1 MTSLPFT
8 PHMEG
13 VIKTTKEL
21 CEVLYRNGADIDLF
35 FHCFLNNLSE
45 SCTSIFKKVDVEPK
59 DLLKESRKILSK
71 KRKNKYTKKFL
82 KTDVRKLLQEAERVS
97 KESFSLDYIP
107 PEIILMVFFE
117 EGYSPKV
124 IKKIFPIGDEASAEV
139 VLGFITESSLIV
151 KDIDLGND
159 LGGDLIESS
168 VNTPDDW
175 IDMFS
180 KNEVL
185 SQFSENLNL
194 KALNEDFDTIVD
206 FDGKIDEIAT
216 VLCRKKK
223 PNALLVGPAGTGKT
237 SLVEG
242 LASRIVS
249 GHAPEL
255 IANKVIYSVS
265 LSSMVAGTEYR
276 GQFEKRLEDFVSEAK
291 KYTNLV
297 LFIDEV
303 HTLVGAGGATN
314 NSLEASNILKPELA
328 RGTISCIGATT
339 INEYTN
345 TIKKDTALDRRFER
359 ISIREPS
366 KFQMQE
372 ILPTITSYYED
383 FHRVSYT
390 KGFLKNVI
398 DYCEKYMP
406 NKFYPDKAIDVIDH
420 CGAQSK
426 VSHNEVDPSI
436 KNQQIETMAAALD
449 PEKNHID
456 LLKELNNALEKW
468 SVDISEKTP
477 EVKLCHLKDFF
488 DRKKNPLN
496 SRDKTNKVFN
506 CISESL
512 IGQSEFMKKLR
523 EKMILSGL
531 GIRKTDNFA
540 SPDCFVISGPRFS
553 GKSYFLE
560 LLEDSLEKNSVNVL
574 SYSGVHFSDSY
585 SAHKIASSDGHNTS
599 ICEKVLISP
608 NSVIIIDDFHKVSP
622 LSIPLFNQI
631 LKHGQLQMSNGDI
644 ADFTNCK
651 IFLTSAI
658 SSSQSS
664 MGFQGAASDKDN
676 LVIHPD
682 ILSLV
687 DECFSLKE
695 LDNKGLRR
703 LLWSKL
709 SRLKSRLQDNSI
721 ELTFNFDYLKSIVS
735 EILNEKVKV
744 QALSKK
750 ILSEITPFVSEK
762 VLSGEKKI
770 KLFVEKSAE
779 THHHTT

>member
-8 PHMEG
+8 PHIEG
-13 VIKTTKEL
+13 VIKTTEEL
-21 CEVLYRNGADIDLF
+21 CDVLYRNGADIDLF
-35 FHCFLNNLSE
+35 FHCFLNDLSE
-45 SCTSIFKKVDVEPK
+45 SCLSIFKKVDIDPK
-59 DLLKESRKILSK
+59 DLLKESRKVLSK
-71 KRKNKYTKKFL
+71 KRKNKHTRKFL
-82 KTDVRKLLQEAERVS
+82 KTEVRKLLQEAERVA

-107 PEIILMVFFE
+107 PEVILMIFFE
-117 EGYSPKV
+117 EGYSPNV
-124 IKKIFPIGDEASAEV
+124 IKKLFPVGDEASAEI

-151 KDIDLGND
+151 KDIDFGSD
-159 LGGDLIESS
+159 FVDET
-168 VNTPDDW
+168 VNTPEDW

-180 KNEVL
+180 KNEIL
-185 SQFSENLNL
+185 SQFAENLNL

-206 FDGKIDEIAT
+206 FDGKMDEIAT

-345 TIKKDTALDRRFER
+345 TIKKDSALDRRFER

-366 KFQMQE
+366 KFQMKE

-383 FHRVSYT
+383 FHGVNYT
-390 KGFLKNVI
+390 GGFLDNVI
-398 DYCEKYMP
+398 EYCEKYMP

-426 VSHNEVDPSI
+426 VSYNEVDPSI
-436 KNQQIETMAAALD
+436 KDQQREAMSAALD
-449 PEKNHID
+449 PERDHLE
-456 LLKELNNALEKW
+456 LLEKLNESLEKW
-468 SVDISEKTP
+468 AGDISEKTP

-496 SRDKTNKVFN
+496 NRGTTNKVFN
-506 CISESL
+506 GIGDSL
-512 IGQSEFMKKLR
+512 IGQKKFIKKLR

-540 SPDCFVISGPRFS
+540 SPDCFVVSGPRFS
-553 GKSYFLE
+553 GKSYFVE

-622 LSIPLFNQI
+622 VSIPLFNQI
-631 LKHGQLQMSNGDI
+631 FKHGQLQMSNGDI

-664 MGFQGAASDKDN
+664 MGFQEATSDKDN

-695 LDNKGLRR
+695 LDSKGLRR

-709 SRLKSRLQDNSI
+709 VRLKNRLKDNDI
-721 ELTFNFDYLKSIVS
+721 ELIFNFSYIKDIVS
-735 EILNEKVKV
+735 QIVREKVKV
-744 QALSKK
+744 DALSKK
-750 ILSEITPFVSEK
+750 ILSEITPFVSER
-762 VLSGEKKI
+762 VLSGEKNI
-770 KLFVEKSAE
+770 KLFVEKASNK
-779 THHHTT
+779 HDHTS

>member
-1 MTSLPFT
+1 MTNLPFT
-8 PHMEG
+8 PHIEG
-13 VIKTTKEL
+13 VIKTTEEL
-21 CEVLYRNGADIDLF
+21 CDVLYRNGADTDLF
-35 FHCFLNNLSE
+35 FHCFLNDLSE
-45 SCTSIFKKVDVEPK
+45 SCSSIFKKVDVDPI
-59 DLLKESRKILSK
+59 DLLKESRKVLSK

-82 KTDVRKLLQEAERVS
+82 KTEVRKLLQEAERVS
-97 KESFSLDYIP
+97 RDSFSLDYIP
-107 PEIILMVFFE
+107 PEVILMVFFE

-124 IKKIFPIGDEASAEV
+124 IKKLFPVGDEASAEV

-151 KDIDLGND
+151 KDIDFGSD
-159 LGGDLIESS
+159 FGHDFVDSS
-168 VNTPDDW
+168 AKTPEDW

-180 KNEVL
+180 KNEIL
-185 SQFSENLNL
+185 SQFAENLNL

-242 LASRIVS
+242 LASKIVS

-345 TIKKDTALDRRFER
+345 TIKKDSALDRRFER

-383 FHRVSYT
+383 FHGVIYT
-390 KGFLKNVI
+390 DGFLNNVI
-398 DYCEKYMP
+398 DYCEKYIP
-406 NKFYPDKAIDVIDH
+406 NKFYPDKAIDIIDH

-426 VSHNEVDPSI
+426 VSHNEVDSSI
-436 KNQQIETMAAALD
+436 KDQQIEAMAAALD
-449 PEKNHID
+449 PEKDHLQ
-456 LLKELNNALEKW
+456 LLEKLNSALEKW
-468 SVDISEKTP
+468 TGDVSQKTP
-477 EVKLCHLKDFF
+477 EVKLCHLRDFF

-496 SRDKTNKVFN
+496 NRSITDKVFD

-512 IGQSEFMKKLR
+512 IGQKTFIKNLR

-540 SPDCFVISGPRFS
+540 SPDCFVVSGSRFS
-553 GKSYFLE
+553 GKSYFVE
-560 LLEDSLEKNSVNVL
+560 LLEDSLDKNSVNVL

-622 LSIPLFNQI
+622 VSIPLFNQI
-631 LKHGQLQMSNGDI
+631 FKHGQLQMSNGDI

-651 IFLTSAI
+651 IFLTSAV

-664 MGFQGAASDKDN
+664 MGFQESTLDKDN

-695 LDNKGLRR
+695 LDSKGLRR

-709 SRLKSRLQDNSI
+709 SRLKNRLKDNNI
-721 ELTFNFDYLKSIVS
+721 ELTFNFNYIKDIVS
-735 EILNEKVKV
+735 QIKREKVKV
-744 QALSKK
+744 DALSKK
-750 ILSEITPFVSEK
+750 ILSEITPFISER
-762 VLSGEKKI
+762 VLSGEKNI
-770 KLFVEKSAE
+770 KLFVEKGG
-779 THHHTT
+779 H

>member
-1 MTSLPFT
+1 MTDLPLT

-13 VIKTTKEL
+13 VIETTKDL
-21 CEVLYRNGADIDLF
+21 CNVLYRNGADIDLF
-35 FHCFLNNLSE
+35 FHCFLNDLSE
-45 SCTSIFKKVDVEPK
+45 SCTSIFKRVDVDPK
-59 DLLKESRKILSK
+59 DLLKESRKVLSK
-71 KRKNKYTKKFL
+71 KRKNKYTKSFL
-82 KTDVRKLLQEAERVS
+82 KTDLRKFFKEAERIS
-97 KESFSLDYIP
+97 QENFSLDYIP

-117 EGYSPKV
+117 EEYSPKV
-124 IKKIFPIGDEASAEV
+124 IKNLFPMGDEASAEV
-139 VLGFITESSLIV
+139 VLGFITESSFTV
-151 KDIDLGND
+151 KDVDFGSDLEN
-159 LGGDLIESS
+159 ISTE
-168 VNTPDDW
+168 TPEDW

-180 KNEVL
+180 KNEIL
-185 SQFSENLNL
+185 SQFAENLNL
-194 KALNEDFDTIVD
+194 KALNKDFDKIVD

-242 LASRIVS
+242 LASKIVS

-366 KFQMQE
+366 KFQMKE

-390 KGFLKNVI
+390 DGFLDNVI
-398 DYCEKYMP
+398 EYCEKYMP

-436 KNQQIETMAAALD
+436 KNQQIETMEAALD
-449 PEKNHID
+449 PEKDHLH
-456 LLKELNNALEKW
+456 LLEKLNEALEKW
-468 SVDISEKTP
+468 TGDISEKTP
-477 EVKLCHLKDFF
+477 QVKLCHLRDFF

-496 SRDKTNKVFN
+496 NRDNTNKVFD
-506 CISESL
+506 CIGQSL
-512 IGQSEFMKKLR
+512 IGQGKFLKNLR

-531 GIRKTDNFA
+531 GIRKTENFA
-540 SPDCFVISGPRFS
+540 SPDCYVVSGSKSS
-553 GKSYFLE
+553 GKSYFVE
-560 LLEDSLEKNSVNVL
+560 LLRDSLDKNSVNVL
-574 SYSGVHFSDSY
+574 SYSGVHFSDAY

-631 LKHGQLQMSNGDI
+631 FKHGQLQMSNGDI

-664 MGFQGAASDKDN
+664 MGFQGAVSDKDN

-695 LDNKGLRR
+695 LDAKGLRR

-709 SRLKSRLQDNSI
+709 CRLKNRLKDNDI
-721 ELTFNFDYLKSIVS
+721 KLTFNFDYIKDI
-735 EILNEKVKV
+735 ILQVQNAKIKVD
-744 QALSKK
+744 ALSKK
-750 ILSEITPFVSEK
+750 ILSEITPYVSER
-762 VLSGEKKI
+762 VLSGEKNI
-770 KLFVEKSAE
+770 KLFVEKS
-779 THHHTT
+779 

>member
-1 MTSLPFT
+1 MTNLPFT
-8 PHMEG
+8 PHIEG
-13 VIKTTKEL
+13 VIKTTEEL
-21 CEVLYRNGADIDLF
+21 CDVLYRNGADTDLF
-35 FHCFLNNLSE
+35 FHCFLNDLSE
-45 SCTSIFKKVDVEPK
+45 SCSSIFKKVDVDPI
-59 DLLKESRKILSK
+59 DLLKESRKVLSK

-82 KTDVRKLLQEAERVS
+82 KTEVRKLLQEAERVS
-97 KESFSLDYIP
+97 RDSFSLDYIP
-107 PEIILMVFFE
+107 PEVILMVFFE

-124 IKKIFPIGDEASAEV
+124 IKKLFPVGDEASAEV

-151 KDIDLGND
+151 KDIDFGSD
-159 LGGDLIESS
+159 FVDSS
-168 VNTPDDW
+168 AKTPEDW

-180 KNEVL
+180 KNEIL
-185 SQFSENLNL
+185 SQFAENLNL

-242 LASRIVS
+242 LASKIVS

-345 TIKKDTALDRRFER
+345 TIKKDSALDRRFER

-383 FHRVSYT
+383 FHGVIYT
-390 KGFLKNVI
+390 DGFLNNVI
-398 DYCEKYMP
+398 DYCEKYIP
-406 NKFYPDKAIDVIDH
+406 NKFYPDKAIDIIDH

-426 VSHNEVDPSI
+426 VSHNEVDSSI
-436 KNQQIETMAAALD
+436 KDQQIEAMAAALD
-449 PEKNHID
+449 PEKDHLQ
-456 LLKELNNALEKW
+456 LLEKLNSALEKW
-468 SVDISEKTP
+468 TGDVSQKTP
-477 EVKLCHLKDFF
+477 EVKLCHLRDFF

-496 SRDKTNKVFN
+496 NRSITNKVFD

-512 IGQSEFMKKLR
+512 IGQKTFIKNLR

-540 SPDCFVISGPRFS
+540 SPDCFVVSGSRFS
-553 GKSYFLE
+553 GKSYFVE
-560 LLEDSLEKNSVNVL
+560 LLEDSLDKNSVNVL

-622 LSIPLFNQI
+622 VSIPLFNQI
-631 LKHGQLQMSNGDI
+631 FKHGQLQMSNGDI

-651 IFLTSAI
+651 IFLTSAV

-664 MGFQGAASDKDN
+664 MGFQESTLDKDN

-695 LDNKGLRR
+695 LDSKGLRR

-709 SRLKSRLQDNSI
+709 SRLKNRLKDNNI
-721 ELTFNFDYLKSIVS
+721 ELTFNFNYIKDIVS
-735 EILNEKVKV
+735 QIKSEKVKV
-744 QALSKK
+744 DALSKK
-750 ILSEITPFVSEK
+750 ILSEITPFVSER
-762 VLSGEKKI
+762 VLSGEKNI
-770 KLFVEKSAE
+770 KLFVEKCG
-779 THHHTT
+779 H

>member
-1 MTSLPFT
+1 
-8 PHMEG
+8 
-13 VIKTTKEL
+13 
-21 CEVLYRNGADIDLF
+21 
-35 FHCFLNNLSE
+35 
-45 SCTSIFKKVDVEPK
+45 
-59 DLLKESRKILSK
+59 
-71 KRKNKYTKKFL
+71 
-82 KTDVRKLLQEAERVS
+82 LQEAERVS
-97 KESFSLDYIP
+97 RDSFSLDYIP
-107 PEIILMVFFE
+107 PEVILMVFFE

-124 IKKIFPIGDEASAEV
+124 IKKLFPVGDEASAEV

-151 KDIDLGND
+151 KDIDFGSD
-159 LGGDLIESS
+159 FGHDFVDSS
-168 VNTPDDW
+168 AKTPEDW

-180 KNEVL
+180 KNEIL
-185 SQFSENLNL
+185 SQFAENLNL

-242 LASRIVS
+242 LASKIVS

-345 TIKKDTALDRRFER
+345 TIKKDSALDRRFER

-383 FHRVSYT
+383 FHGVIYT
-390 KGFLKNVI
+390 DGFLNNVI
-398 DYCEKYMP
+398 DYCEKYIP
-406 NKFYPDKAIDVIDH
+406 NKFYPDKAIDIIDH

-426 VSHNEVDPSI
+426 VSHNEVDSSI
-436 KNQQIETMAAALD
+436 KDQQIEAMAAALD
-449 PEKNHID
+449 PEKDHLQ
-456 LLKELNNALEKW
+456 LLEKLNSALEKW
-468 SVDISEKTP
+468 TGDVSQKTP
-477 EVKLCHLKDFF
+477 EVKLCHLRDFF

-496 SRDKTNKVFN
+496 NRSITDKVFD

-512 IGQSEFMKKLR
+512 IGQKTFIKNLR

-540 SPDCFVISGPRFS
+540 SPDCFVVSGSRFS
-553 GKSYFLE
+553 GKSYFVE
-560 LLEDSLEKNSVNVL
+560 LLEDSLDKNSVNVL

-622 LSIPLFNQI
+622 VSIPLFNQI
-631 LKHGQLQMSNGDI
+631 FKHGQLQMSNGDI

-651 IFLTSAI
+651 IFLTSAV

-664 MGFQGAASDKDN
+664 MGFQESTLDKDN

-695 LDNKGLRR
+695 LDSKGLRR

-709 SRLKSRLQDNSI
+709 SRLKNRLKDNNI
-721 ELTFNFDYLKSIVS
+721 ELTFNFNYIKDIVS
-735 EILNEKVKV
+735 QIKREKVKV
-744 QALSKK
+744 DALSKK
-750 ILSEITPFVSEK
+750 ILSEITPFISER
-762 VLSGEKKI
+762 VLSGEKNI
-770 KLFVEKSAE
+770 KLFVEKGG
-779 THHHTT
+779 H

>member
-1 MTSLPFT
+1 MTNLPFT
-8 PHMEG
+8 PHIEG
-13 VIKTTKEL
+13 VIKTTEEL
-21 CEVLYRNGADIDLF
+21 CDVLYRNGADTDLF
-35 FHCFLNNLSE
+35 FHCFLNDLSE
-45 SCTSIFKKVDVEPK
+45 SCSSIFKKVDVDPI
-59 DLLKESRKILSK
+59 DLLKESRKVLSK

-82 KTDVRKLLQEAERVS
+82 KTEVRKLLQEAERVS
-97 KESFSLDYIP
+97 RDSFSLDYIP
-107 PEIILMVFFE
+107 PEVILMVFFE

-124 IKKIFPIGDEASAEV
+124 IKKLFPVGDEASAEV

-151 KDIDLGND
+151 KDIDFGSD
-159 LGGDLIESS
+159 FGSDFVDSS
-168 VNTPDDW
+168 AKTPEDW

-180 KNEVL
+180 KNEIL
-185 SQFSENLNL
+185 SQFAENLNL

-242 LASRIVS
+242 LASKIVS

-345 TIKKDTALDRRFER
+345 TIKKDSALDRRFER

-383 FHRVSYT
+383 FHGVIYT
-390 KGFLKNVI
+390 DGFLNNVI
-398 DYCEKYMP
+398 DYCEKYIP
-406 NKFYPDKAIDVIDH
+406 NKFYPDKAIDIIDH

-426 VSHNEVDPSI
+426 VSHNEVDSSI
-436 KNQQIETMAAALD
+436 KDQQIEAMAAALD
-449 PEKNHID
+449 PEKDHLQ
-456 LLKELNNALEKW
+456 LLEKLNSALEKW
-468 SVDISEKTP
+468 TGDVSQKTP
-477 EVKLCHLKDFF
+477 EVKLCHLRDFF

-496 SRDKTNKVFN
+496 NRSITNKVFD

-512 IGQSEFMKKLR
+512 IGQKTFIKNLR

-540 SPDCFVISGPRFS
+540 SPDCFVVSGSRFS
-553 GKSYFLE
+553 GKSYFVE
-560 LLEDSLEKNSVNVL
+560 LLEDSLDKNSVNVL

-622 LSIPLFNQI
+622 VSIPLFNQI
-631 LKHGQLQMSNGDI
+631 FKHGQLQMSNGDI

-651 IFLTSAI
+651 IFLTSAV

-664 MGFQGAASDKDN
+664 MGFQESTLDKDN

-695 LDNKGLRR
+695 LDSKGLRR

-709 SRLKSRLQDNSI
+709 SRLKNRLKDNNI
-721 ELTFNFDYLKSIVS
+721 ELTFNFNYIKDIVS
-735 EILNEKVKV
+735 QIKSEKVKV
-744 QALSKK
+744 DALSKK
-750 ILSEITPFVSEK
+750 ILSEITPFVSER
-762 VLSGEKKI
+762 VLSGEKNI
-770 KLFVEKSAE
+770 KLFVEKCG
-779 THHHTT
+779 H

>member
-1 MTSLPFT
+1 MTNLPFT
-8 PHMEG
+8 PHIEG
-13 VIKTTKEL
+13 VIKTTEEL
-21 CEVLYRNGADIDLF
+21 CDVLYRNGADTDLF
-35 FHCFLNNLSE
+35 FHCFLNDLSE
-45 SCTSIFKKVDVEPK
+45 SCSSIFKKVDVDPI
-59 DLLKESRKILSK
+59 DLLKESRKVLSK

-82 KTDVRKLLQEAERVS
+82 KTEVRKLLQEAERVS
-97 KESFSLDYIP
+97 RDSFSLDYIP
-107 PEIILMVFFE
+107 PEVILMVFFE

-124 IKKIFPIGDEASAEV
+124 IKKLFPVGDEASAEV

-151 KDIDLGND
+151 KDIDFGSD
-159 LGGDLIESS
+159 FGSDFVDSS
-168 VNTPDDW
+168 AKTPEDW

-180 KNEVL
+180 KNEIL
-185 SQFSENLNL
+185 SQFAENLNL

-242 LASRIVS
+242 LASKIVS

-345 TIKKDTALDRRFER
+345 TIKKDSALDRRFER

-383 FHRVSYT
+383 FHGVIYT
-390 KGFLKNVI
+390 DGFLNNVI
-398 DYCEKYMP
+398 DYCEKYIP
-406 NKFYPDKAIDVIDH
+406 NKFYPDKAIDIIDH

-426 VSHNEVDPSI
+426 VSHNEVDSSI
-436 KNQQIETMAAALD
+436 KDQQIEAMAAALD
-449 PEKNHID
+449 PEKDHLQ
-456 LLKELNNALEKW
+456 LLEKLNSALEKW
-468 SVDISEKTP
+468 TGDVSQKTP
-477 EVKLCHLKDFF
+477 EVKLCHLRDFF

-496 SRDKTNKVFN
+496 NRSITNKVFD

-512 IGQSEFMKKLR
+512 IGQKTFIKNLR

-540 SPDCFVISGPRFS
+540 SPDCFVVSGSRFS
-553 GKSYFLE
+553 GKSYFVE
-560 LLEDSLEKNSVNVL
+560 LLEDSLDKNSVNVL

-622 LSIPLFNQI
+622 VSIPLFNQI
-631 LKHGQLQMSNGDI
+631 FKHGQLQMSNGDI

-651 IFLTSAI
+651 IFLTSAV

-664 MGFQGAASDKDN
+664 MGFQESTLDKDN

-695 LDNKGLRR
+695 LDSKGLRR

-709 SRLKSRLQDNSI
+709 SRLKNRLKDNNI
-721 ELTFNFDYLKSIVS
+721 ELTFNFNYIKDIVS
-735 EILNEKVKV
+735 QIKSEKVKV
-744 QALSKK
+744 DALSKK
-750 ILSEITPFVSEK
+750 ILSEITPFISER
-762 VLSGEKKI
+762 VLSGEKNI
-770 KLFVEKSAE
+770 KLFVEKCG
-779 THHHTT
+779 H